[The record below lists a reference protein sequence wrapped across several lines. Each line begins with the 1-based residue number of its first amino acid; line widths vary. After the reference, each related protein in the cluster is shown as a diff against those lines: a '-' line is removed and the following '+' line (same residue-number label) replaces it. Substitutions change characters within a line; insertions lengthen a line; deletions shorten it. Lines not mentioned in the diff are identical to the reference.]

1 MHPEPKSDVILVA
14 DDSADDVHFMLR
26 AFRRSGLLNPVFV
39 VHDGD
44 EAVAY
49 LNGDGKFA
57 DRREYPLPSLLLLD
71 LKMPNRNGFE
81 VLDWIRRHPRL
92 KHIRVVVLTNSG
104 EVTDINRSYALGAN
118 SFMVKP
124 VNQDQLFAIS
134 DALKGYWV
142 WISEAPVDE
151 PEQETALAG

>member
-1 MHPEPKSDVILVA
+1 MQPEPKPDVILVA
-14 DDSADDVHFMLR
+14 DDSDDDVHFMLR

-39 VHDGD
+39 VRDGD

-49 LNGDGKFA
+49 LNGEGKFA
-57 DRREYPLPSLLLLD
+57 NRDEYPLPSLLLLD

-92 KHIRVVVLTNSG
+92 KRMRVVVLTNSG

-134 DALKGYWV
+134 DALKGYWM
-142 WISEAPVDE
+142 WMSEGPADVPEHEPV
-151 PEQETALAG
+151 AAG